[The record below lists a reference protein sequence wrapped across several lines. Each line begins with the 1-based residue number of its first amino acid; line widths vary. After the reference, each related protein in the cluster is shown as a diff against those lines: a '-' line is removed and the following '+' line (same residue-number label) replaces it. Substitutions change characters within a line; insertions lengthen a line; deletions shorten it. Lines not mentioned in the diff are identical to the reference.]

1 MRLTCLAA
9 VLVFGIAC
17 VGADRHICGHDEH
30 VISVAEDFLQLRDSS
45 LANGFGTN
53 HDNTKNHHW
62 RHLDELTI
70 PPISNLAPI
79 RITPIP
85 VILEDLAGET
95 QLLSYLLDDLLPQA
109 FSFLG
114 RLLQVKE
121 PIAGP
126 LRLPPVCAKFAK
138 RTRLCTRIST
148 TCDRSL
154 QLNFSPNLLDAYTVC
169 PSGTN
174 ESCQAVPAGSGYQGT
189 DFVLY
194 VTSKVSSVCNGGA
207 MAHASYC
214 ALDSLSHRPLAGYL
228 NFCPANITSTWTSDP
243 RQHDLM
249 LVVVLHEL
257 THALG
262 FSAPLYKYFRD
273 IQGKPY
279 SEVVL
284 ESEVH
289 GSNSSVIVTPHV
301 VAAARE
307 QFGCSSLMGAGLA
320 PGTGLDGSTSHWDP
334 SIMGNDYMSS
344 QVGGRATVV
353 SNITLALLQD
363 TGWYN
368 VDLAMAGFL
377 TNGFHSGC
385 TFVNATC
392 NNPNAVYCLQVL
404 PAHCRQI
411 SALLQTYNVLTAQL
425 QAKCRIIIGSYI
437 HATTCELLSPPPWQN
452 TYCSADYLATTTCGG
467 SNDSLAVD
475 GCLLKQDIPS
485 RQCQSSQDRS
495 CGQTF
500 GLFSRCFQQRYN
512 DWNLSAAG
520 PKDVPIALCFKTNC
534 SWLAGQDPILQVLV
548 AGTWIKCKDSKF
560 VTLPS
565 GQRFG
570 PCPLASDICRG
581 AICPDDCSLQG
592 QCDAGVCRCSPGYAG
607 LDCSMVACSPFNASS
622 CTDGTSCHLPSGL
635 CQRSQVAQAPSPAPL
650 SSAIP
655 PAFPPPSPQPVP
667 SSPQVALVSEP
678 PPPSPI
684 PGGLITSSTFFVQAT
699 IHFADL
705 SLMTMVN
712 NNYVLSFKGNF
723 TREMIQAVRNA
734 GYTGVLQVS
743 VDSLREGS
751 VIVDCTTSFL
761 QACSFSTI
769 DAFAQLL
776 RTNPGKVFGSAS
788 FFNPLAE
795 GSVTSLRVRIVQGAQ
810 LYSAPRSSGGLAT
823 AYIVLIVLGSA
834 GAIAAVISFV
844 WCLKHAKQARQLAEA
859 SDPFLQARWPGK
871 FSGVLSNAYTYADRQ
886 SDHETSDVHEAPDF
900 DPTSAYA
907 ELMEDARRSARD
919 QPVREDDHFATTGKV
934 SMPAMPERSPAPSYR
949 HGRSRGALAQTRAS
963 SGPLL
968 FSSEELR
975 PQAPPPLRPPPPGLW
990 RASSTPLE
998 EGLPPR
1004 PLPRGGHRAWSMQQS
1019 DRTYSGQLVPGRLT
1033 GARQPNWASGHTYS
1047 NFRSGPLLYSAGSNL
1062 SSANESDYLPYTGRR
1077 PSGSEVLYGAVERSL
1092 SGTLT
1097 STSQTPKHSGHA
1109 DVAGSPRLPPLPR
1122 IPPGRY
1128 QSGPISF
1135 VTSSPDRGSGKVNAS
1150 SEIVPVAGPYG
1161 RGISG
1166 PLLFTSSS
1174 QYGWYGSE
1182 QGSQAGSP
1190 GPQVQSSLA
1199 DRATHTLAIQETTLP
1214 DIVID

>member
-1 MRLTCLAA
+1 MWLTCLAA
-9 VLVFGIAC
+9 VVVFYIAC
-17 VGADRHICGHDEH
+17 AEADRHICGHDEH
-30 VISVAEDFLQLRDSS
+30 VIAVAEDFLQLRDSS
-45 LANGFGTN
+45 LSNGFGIN
-53 HDNTKNHHW
+53 HDNTKNHHR

-121 PIAGP
+121 PSAGP
-126 LRLPPVCAKFAK
+126 LRLTPVCAKFAK
-138 RTRLCTRIST
+138 QTGLCTRIST

-154 QLNFSPNLLDAYTVC
+154 QLNLSPNLLDAYTVC
-169 PSGTN
+169 TSGTN
-174 ESCQAVPAGSGYQGT
+174 DSCRDVPAGSGYPGT

-214 ALDSLSHRPLAGYL
+214 ALDPVLHRPLAGYL
-228 NFCPANITSTWTSDP
+228 NICPANVTSTWSSDS
-243 RQHDLM
+243 RQHDIM

-284 ESEVH
+284 QSGVH

-307 QFGCSSLMGAGLA
+307 QFGCSSLLGAGLA
-320 PGTGLDGSTSHWDP
+320 PGSGIDGSTSHWDP
-334 SIMGNDYMSS
+334 SIMANEYMSS

-368 VDLAMAGFL
+368 VDLAMAGFMSS
-377 TNGFHSGC
+377 GFHSGC

-392 NNPNAVYCLQVL
+392 NNPNGLA
-404 PAHCRQI
+404 
-411 SALLQTYNVLTAQL
+411 STLQTDYCSVTDVQRAHSTAARQMHDN
-425 QAKCRIIIGSYI
+425 Y
-437 HATTCELLSPPPWQN
+437 WN
-452 TYCSADYLATTTCGG
+452 TYCSIDYLAATTCGE

-485 RQCQSSQDRS
+485 RQCRSSEDKS
-495 CGQTF
+495 FGQTF
-500 GLFSRCFQQRYN
+500 GFFSRCFQQRYN
-512 DWNLSAAG
+512 NWNLTAAA

-548 AGTWIKCKDSKF
+548 AGTWIRCKDSKF

-581 AICPDDCSLQG
+581 AICPNDCSLQG
-592 QCDAGVCRCSPGYAG
+592 QCDSGVCRCSPGYAG

-622 CTDGTSCHLPSGL
+622 CPQGTSCHLPSGL
-635 CQRSQVAQAPSPAPL
+635 CQRTRVAQAPSPAPL

-655 PAFPPPSPQPVP
+655 PAFPPPSPETIP
-667 SSPQVALVSEP
+667 SSPQLAPVFGP
-678 PPPSPI
+678 PPPPPI
-684 PGGLITSSTFFVQAT
+684 PGDLITSSTFFVQAT
-699 IHFADL
+699 IHFAEL
-705 SLMTMVN
+705 SLMAMVN
-712 NNYVLSFKGNF
+712 NNYVLAFRGNF
-723 TREMIQAVRNA
+723 TREMTQAVLNA
-734 GYTGVLQVS
+734 GYMGVLQVS
-743 VDSLREGS
+743 VDSLRQGS

-776 RTNPGKVFGSAS
+776 RTDPGKVFASAS
-788 FFNPLAE
+788 FFDPLAE
-795 GSVTSLRVRIVQGAQ
+795 GSVTSSRVLIVQGAQ
-810 LYSAPRSSGGLAT
+810 LYSAPKSSGGLAT

-834 GAIAAVISFV
+834 GAIAAVISFI
-844 WCLKHAKQARQLAEA
+844 WYLKHSSQARQLAEA
-859 SDPFLQARWPGK
+859 SDPFLEARWPGK
-871 FSGVLSNAYTYADRQ
+871 FSGAQSHAYTYADRQ
-886 SDHETSDVHEAPDF
+886 SDHETSDF

-907 ELMEDARRSARD
+907 ELMEDARRSVRN
-919 QPVREDDHFATTGKV
+919 QPVSEDYFATTGKV

-949 HGRSRGALAQTRAS
+949 HGRSRVALAQTRAS
-963 SGPLL
+963 TGPLL
-968 FSSEELR
+968 FSSEEVG
-975 PQAPPPLRPPPPGLW
+975 PQAASPLRPPPRGLW

-1004 PLPRGGHRAWSMQQS
+1004 PLPRGGQRAWSMQQS
-1019 DRTYSGQLVPGRLT
+1019 DHTYSGQLVLGRST
-1033 GARQPNWASGHTYS
+1033 GARQPNWASGQTYS
-1047 NFRSGPLLYSAGSNL
+1047 NFRSGPLFYLAGSNL
-1062 SSANESDYLPYTGRR
+1062 SSANHSDYLPYTGRR
-1077 PSGSEVLYGAVERSL
+1077 PSGSEVLYGAVERTL
-1092 SGTLT
+1092 SGTFP
-1097 STSQTPKHSGHA
+1097 STSQTPMHS
-1109 DVAGSPRLPPLPR
+1109 DVAASPRLPPLPR

-1128 QSGPISF
+1128 HSGPVSF

-1150 SEIVPVAGPYG
+1150 SEIVPDAPYG

-1174 QYGWYGSE
+1174 QHGSE
-1182 QGSQAGSP
+1182 QGSQAGTP

-1199 DRATHTLAIQETTLP
+1199 DRATHTQAIQETALP
-1214 DIVID
+1214 NIGID